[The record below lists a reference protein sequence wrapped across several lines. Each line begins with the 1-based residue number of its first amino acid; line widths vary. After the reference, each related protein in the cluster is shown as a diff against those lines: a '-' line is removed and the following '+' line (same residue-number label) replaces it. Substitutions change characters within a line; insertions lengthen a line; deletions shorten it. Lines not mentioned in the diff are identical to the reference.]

1 MDKSTQ
7 DPSYDSTTKKKKKRN
22 GINIWQVDIYEM
34 GVGTN
39 FDVDAIFL
47 VGLKALPIQFWYV
60 FNDFL
65 IFIWIYPT
73 S

>member
-7 DPSYDSTTKKKKKRN
+7 NPRYDSTKEKKKN

-47 VGLKALPIQFWYV
+47 VGLKVLPIQFWYV